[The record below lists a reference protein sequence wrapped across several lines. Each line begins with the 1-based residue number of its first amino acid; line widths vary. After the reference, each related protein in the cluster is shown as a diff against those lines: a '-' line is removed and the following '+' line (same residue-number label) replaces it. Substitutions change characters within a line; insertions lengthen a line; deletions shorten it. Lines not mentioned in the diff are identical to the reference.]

1 MKDEI
6 VEYWST
12 ASGRVGR
19 VLLGYVLVFLEGY
32 QSLRGYTEGG

>member
-12 ASGRVGR
+12 ASERVGQ
-19 VLLGYVLVFLEGY
+19 VLLGYVLVLLEGY
-32 QSLRGYTEGG
+32 QSLRGHTEGG